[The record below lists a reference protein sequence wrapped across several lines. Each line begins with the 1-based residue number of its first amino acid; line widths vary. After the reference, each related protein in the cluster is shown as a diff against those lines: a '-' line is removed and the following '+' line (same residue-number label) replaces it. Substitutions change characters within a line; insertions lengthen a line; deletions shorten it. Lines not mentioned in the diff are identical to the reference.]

1 VPVGESGGTGQ
12 LFGFVPFSFMVKML
26 KGKHFFIVD
35 GSATY
40 NCGFEVGRR
49 HMRLLYG
56 LKTEAHWVVGDYDQG
71 ENILMIV
78 PVGESGG
85 TGQLFGFV
93 PFSFMVKMLKGKHF
107 FIDKATGALAGKA

>member
-1 VPVGESGGTGQ
+1 MRLSFKATEQAHVAAANLKAAIVGGTA
-12 LFGFVPFSFMVKML
+12 
-26 KGKHFFIVD
+26 I
-35 GSATY
+35 
-40 NCGFEVGRR
+40 
-49 HMRLLYG
+49 
-56 LKTEAHWVVGDYDQG
+56 KTYDQG

-107 FIDKATGALAGKA
+107 FIDKAAGALAGKA